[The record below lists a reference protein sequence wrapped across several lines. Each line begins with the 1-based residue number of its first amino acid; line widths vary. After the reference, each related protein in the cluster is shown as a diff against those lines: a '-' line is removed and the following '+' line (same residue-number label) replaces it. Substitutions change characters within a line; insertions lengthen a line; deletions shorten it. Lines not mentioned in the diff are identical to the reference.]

1 MGRYRQIVEET
12 NMKQKKLNLNSSE
25 SREIMGLE
33 LLAQISETFAL
44 FTDIYAATHGV
55 NMETPAQE
63 DEKKR
68 KATVRKQ
75 LRKMAQ
81 DQKKDDEPI
90 PDSEIPFA
98 SNE

>member
-25 SREIMGLE
+25 NREIMGLE

-55 NMETPAQE
+55 NMETPAQG

-68 KATVRKQ
+68 QKQ

-81 DQKKDDEPI
+81 NQKKDDEPI

-98 SNE
+98 SDK